1 MTRVNTSKNSFSL
14 DLHGFVSA
22 YETAMCAPVRDLP
35 WAGLPRSPAR
45 LALLLLLLASA
56 WAGEVAPLAWLDDER
71 FLLHDTGAGHPESP
85 TRLHTIRAA
94 VAASPLAAGLL
105 RLEAR
110 EAERADLLLVHTPA
124 YLDLVEREVAEG
136 RRVLSTGDAMV
147 SPGSLVAARS
157 AVGGLIATCDA
168 VLDGKARHAF
178 CAVRPPGHHAEPE
191 RGMGFCIYSNVAIA
205 ARHLMERRQL
215 TRVLVIDIDVHNGNG
230 TYAALKSEPR
240 AFQFHLHQHG
250 IYPGSGVRA
259 GAGRAD
265 ETGEGAA
272 LGRTRNVSLPAG
284 SGDDAFLTAIRDQL
298 APAMEQ
304 FKPQFIL
311 VSAGYDAHVDDPLGG
326 LAVTTDGY
334 RRIFAEL
341 VTIADKHCAGRVV
354 AALEGGYNHQA
365 LGAAVVA
372 TLEALAGPR

>member
-1 MTRVNTSKNSFSL
+1 MR
-14 DLHGFVSA
+14 
-22 YETAMCAPVRDLP
+22 APVREFS
-35 WAGLPRSPAR
+35 WASLVHSPAR
-45 LALLLLLLASA
+45 LALLLLLLTTA
-56 WAGEVAPLAWLDDER
+56 WAGEATPLAWLDDER

-124 YLDLVEREVAEG
+124 YLDLVEREIADG

-147 SPGSLVAARS
+147 SPGSLVAARA
-157 AVGGLIATCDA
+157 AVGGLIVTCDA

-230 TYAALKSEPR
+230 TYAALKSESR

-259 GAGRAD
+259 GAGRED
-265 ETGEGAA
+265 ETGEGPAR
-272 LGRTRNVSLPAG
+272 GRTRNVSLPAG
-284 SGDDAFLTAIRDQL
+284 SGDDAFITAIREQL

-341 VTIADKHCAGRVV
+341 VTIADLHCPGRLV

-372 TLEALAGPR
+372 TLEALAAPR